1 MRDLALAP
9 LAPGTAQPCAPFS
22 FTPHGSRFTADRHG
36 RGPASRLVRVPFAIV
51 SVLVL
56 VVLHMCAVSV
66 KCVETL
72 TSEKRLQRIRIRTGI
87 LYTKVEIL
95 ASAGRKNVEGR
106 SGSDRRAYTQRPP
119 RTAPHS
125 TPCSTRNCAPP
136 RTSHNDQRPNSVS
149 DPTSESHGTGEL
161 RVRTTSSSR
170 RGIGFTFTHQT
181 SAQTETPSSIDGR
194 RKCTGGS
201 TTDGIQ
207 SESTHPIAHCML
219 LPAPTADAIAHS
231 FILVLLVRHVGED
244 RSTPPGRCAC
254 LHRTW
259 RPWR

>member
-1 MRDLALAP
+1 MVACSVRTKEHRSREWKKLLTPGLHARRRKDRAP
-9 LAPGTAQPCAPFS
+9 ARVKERADGDGRCVRSMFLE
-22 FTPHGSRFTADRHG
+22 SRRRSA
-36 RGPASRLVRVPFAIV
+36 
-51 SVLVL
+51 
-56 VVLHMCAVSV
+56 
-66 KCVETL
+66 TL
-72 TSEKRLQRIRIRTGI
+72 TLKPF
-87 LYTKVEIL
+87 
-95 ASAGRKNVEGR
+95 
-106 SGSDRRAYTQRPP
+106 TQRPP

-136 RTSHNDQRPNSVS
+136 RTSHNKRQQSTSKLRLRS
-149 DPTSESHGTGEL
+149 DSESHGTGEL